1 MVKQTSAASAWA
13 KRLAYLGLVPM
24 IGCVAGIWFTH
35 NPVLV
40 PLFIYFSAII
50 LSFMAGTLWGALIP
64 LINRTPQATLTLF
77 LTNGVALS
85 AWAVL
90 LLDPCTAAVTLFI
103 GFALILAFESRLA
116 VGEQFPDWY
125 HKLRRRLTTIVL
137 GLNVLYIFALFR

>member
-1 MVKQTSAASAWA
+1 
-13 KRLAYLGLVPM
+13 
-24 IGCVAGIWFTH
+24 
-35 NPVLV
+35 
-40 PLFIYFSAII
+40 II

-90 LLDPCTAAVTLFI
+90 LLDPFTAAVTLFI

-125 HKLRRRLTTIVL
+125 HKLRRRLTT
-137 GLNVLYIFALFR
+137 